1 MSSGLNLTF
10 DYGLGFWVYNFSK
23 FFGFGSQG
31 LWNFIIVRFGF
42 LSLNWVWAQKVL
54 QNAHFQQF
62 LTSRF
67 KLFHVSGTISFG
79 FWNFEIFC
87 VWFFFFFK
95 FWKIL
100 QALVRFSDL
109 GKPDTSVIT
118 RSSTNTTTYHFI
130 SAWCVL
136 KHCSRFFTLHDLP
149 NLGITFEDLGF
160 FLSLGNWCFDLFLWC
175 ISLLKHITKCK
186 SSKNAWQTKF
196 AAVLFMSFW
205 RAFWNMFQ
213 IIFMT

>member
-1 MSSGLNLTF
+1 MHIFNNFWRRVLNCFTF
-10 DYGLGFWVYNFSK
+10 LVLSVLGFGILKYSV
-23 FFGFGSQG
+23 FG
-31 LWNFIIVRFGF
+31 
-42 LSLNWVWAQKVL
+42 
-54 QNAHFQQF
+54 
-62 LTSRF
+62 
-67 KLFHVSGTISFG
+67 
-79 FWNFEIFC
+79 
-87 VWFFFFFK
+87 FFFFFK